1 MPTESPNASESEH
14 AKDDD
19 DDDYESNKDDEES
32 DNGSESDDDSG
43 GEKGILE
50 SKEIKGLQDYSSP
63 STVSLIGCRSST
75 GARAEVFT
83 AWIKGRFAEALP
95 DAAATTLL
103 AF

>member
-19 DDDYESNKDDEES
+19 DDDYESNEDDEES
-32 DNGSESDDDSG
+32 DNGSESDDSG

-83 AWIKGRFAEALP
+83 TWIKGRFAEALP
-95 DAAATTLL
+95 DVAPTTLL